1 MKNSRVIVPWREGLH
16 LRQAA
21 KLVHLARLFRS
32 TIFLKCGAKIADLRS
47 IFSIISLSATTGTAI
62 EVEVIGDDEQDAA
75 RAVEQVFSISAQDGI
90 FNGSTQP
97 AARQYFPN

>member
-32 TIFLKCGAKIADLRS
+32 AIFLKCGTKIADLRS
-47 IFSIISLSATTGTAI
+47 IFSIISLCATPGTAI
-62 EVEVIGDDEQDAA
+62 EVEAIGDDEQDAT
-75 RAVEQVFSISAQDGI
+75 RAVEQVFSTSAQDGI
-90 FNGSTQP
+90 FSNSTQP
-97 AARQYFPN
+97 GARQYFPN